1 MIVSVFASSLLATL
15 TLALGTPDS
24 ATIQARQV
32 QALSPYAP
40 VPASCPTTPL
50 VRRAQGISS
59 SEAAYIAHRKPLAA
73 QALAAW
79 LKTTGAAFAA
89 PKTYPTLAITTSGGG
104 LRSLLCGA
112 GVIQAFDA
120 RDSSLST
127 SGLYQAMTYQGGLS
141 GGAWLLSSLAANNW
155 PTVSSLKT
163 GLWEQAFEDSLL
175 LPDNLFA
182 STAYQEVTDDL
193 LAKQAAGFP
202 PTLTGQSRSLVD
214 GRQ

>member
-1 MIVSVFASSLLATL
+1 
-15 TLALGTPDS
+15 
-24 ATIQARQV
+24 
-32 QALSPYAP
+32 
-40 VPASCPTTPL
+40 
-50 VRRAQGISS
+50 
-59 SEAAYIAHRKPLAA
+59 
-73 QALAAW
+73 
-79 LKTTGAAFAA
+79 
-89 PKTYPTLAITTSGGG
+89 

-112 GVIQAFDA
+112 GVIQALDA
-120 RDSSLST
+120 RDSNLST

-182 STAYQEVTDDL
+182 STAYQEVADDL

-202 PTLTGQSRSLVD
+202 PTLTGESGDPHKLEQP
-214 GRQ
+214 